1 MPTAICHSG
10 RGSTGSQISKQK
22 DLKSPKRTRD
32 EVTKK
37 TKKKLPKNAT
47 MARSQL
53 TPSMK
58 IKAMIKNRVKM
69 TQKRKLALMTSAKD
83 KPLPL
88 KSKRK
93 VIVVDPSLK
102 TIRPKIARRPTPLPR
117 PRKKRESRA
126 TTLPKYIPLCQKKH
140 HVVIEKS
147 SEG

>member
-1 MPTAICHSG
+1 MNFKDNADS
-10 RGSTGSQISKQK
+10 STGSQISKQK

-102 TIRPKIARRPTPLPR
+102 SIRPKIARRPTPLPR
-117 PRKKRESRA
+117 PRKKGKSCNDLA
-126 TTLPKYIPLCQKKH
+126 KIYSL
-140 HVVIEKS
+140 VSEKTPCRH
-147 SEG
+147 